1 VKFGRLMTIF
11 AIIAAAALGWMV
23 GVSVSTPASA
33 SNGFAS
39 TAAVAKAQATA
50 NAALAAAKR
59 AETTA
64 NAASASAQSGGTH
77 QSAQIVFVSPRACAS
92 PATADGQFTVAVSN
106 NGAPFNTTL
115 YNCLEKVVVP

>member
-1 VKFGRLMTIF
+1 VKYGRFVIVL
-11 AIIAAAALGWMV
+11 AICVAALLGWFAGM
-23 GVSVSTPASA
+23 STSTPASA
-33 SNGFAS
+33 SSGYAS

-59 AETTA
+59 AQATA
-64 NAASASAQSGGTH
+64 NAGQNGGTK
-77 QSAQIVFVSPRACAS
+77 SARIVFVSPRACAS

-115 YNCLEKVVVP
+115 YNCLETVVVP